1 MQKMGDL
8 AARVADMA
16 ERAKQKAKR
25 EPSGPEASSHSD
37 PPWFSMIDLAA
48 ANAAGWRVWKSQALR
63 PRANWKRW
71 RWRG

>member
-25 EPSGPEASSHSD
+25 EPLPEGGGRIKMTSAD
-37 PPWFSMIDLAA
+37 FTNALFAA
-48 ANAAGWRVWKSQALR
+48 VVR
-63 PRANWKRW
+63 P
-71 RWRG
+71 